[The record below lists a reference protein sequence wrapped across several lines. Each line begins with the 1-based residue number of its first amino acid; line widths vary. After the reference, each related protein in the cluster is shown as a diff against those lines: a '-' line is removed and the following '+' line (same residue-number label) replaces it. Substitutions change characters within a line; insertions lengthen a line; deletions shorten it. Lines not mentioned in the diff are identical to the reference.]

1 MFSNPFKF
9 GREVSGDQFYDRTK
23 AFDKLYRRLA
33 CGSSNVVMYAPRRY
47 GKTSL
52 VKKVLGRLEGEG
64 VPTVS
69 VDLNKVAN
77 IEKFCELYALALCKI
92 AGQGQSIANR
102 VANFLS
108 HLNPTFSFGGE
119 SVMSVKFNYGAKM
132 TETSLSSVLDLAEK
146 LAAEVVGK
154 PIVVAFDEFQEIER
168 LSPELP
174 LEGIFRGCIQ
184 AHQNVRYVFFGSKT
198 HMLRRMFGEKS
209 RPFYKSAATMRLEKP
224 PVDES
229 LDFVRRRFASRSI
242 GVDDVSAQRIV
253 SETENVPYY
262 IQALASQV
270 FDEVAAAGRDWVED
284 SDIDAGI
291 AGLLA
296 ENADYYVERL
306 SSLSVMQRLLV
317 AALAAEPVREF
328 TEDYRARHALGGS
341 STVHTALKAVIKKG
355 LVESEADGY
364 FLGDPFFARYIRN

>member
-119 SVMSVKFNYGAKM
+119 SVVSVKFNYGAKM

-174 LEGIFRGCIQ
+174 LEGIFRG
-184 AHQNVRYVFFGSKT
+184 
-198 HMLRRMFGEKS
+198 
-209 RPFYKSAATMRLEKP
+209 
-224 PVDES
+224 
-229 LDFVRRRFASRSI
+229 ASR
-242 GVDDVSAQRIV
+242 RI
-253 SETENVPYY
+253 
-262 IQALASQV
+262 
-270 FDEVAAAGRDWVED
+270 R
-284 SDIDAGI
+284 
-291 AGLLA
+291 
-296 ENADYYVERL
+296 
-306 SSLSVMQRLLV
+306 M
-317 AALAAEPVREF
+317 
-328 TEDYRARHALGGS
+328 
-341 STVHTALKAVIKKG
+341 
-355 LVESEADGY
+355 
-364 FLGDPFFARYIRN
+364 